1 MAPRCRPRRLSLKL
15 TNEEYEALEARA
27 AAIGATKSQIIRDAL
42 REAPD
47 DVAPAAELTRVEALE
62 LLAEQA
68 RAGSVAAAEAVA
80 RELRLQPVSESDR
93 LPIKTGPVSLEEARA
108 ELRAVP

>member
-1 MAPRCRPRRLSLKL
+1 VKL
-15 TNEEYEALEARA
+15 DADEFETLAARA

-42 REAPD
+42 RVGPGYA
-47 DVAPAAELTRVEALE
+47 VTPAALTRAEALQI
-62 LLAEQA
+62 LGQLAQG
-68 RAGSVAAAEAVA
+68 GSAAAAEAVA